1 MRWTKYGNRRTY
13 VGDQL
18 FDSKR
23 EAERWIQLNL
33 MQKAGEIKDL
43 SRQVPFELIPTLIN
57 PETGHK
63 ERGIQYIADFTYW
76 QDGKLVVEDAKGMR
90 TRDYMIKRKL
100 MLWRYNI
107 VIREV

>member
-1 MRWTKYGNRRTY
+1 MKWTKYGNRRTY

-43 SRQVPFELIPTLIN
+43 SRQVPFELIPVVVN

-63 ERGIQYIADFTYW
+63 ERPTQYIADFTYW

-90 TRDYMIKRKL
+90 TREYMIKRKL
-100 MLWRYNI
+100 MLWRYGI
-107 VIREV
+107 AIREV